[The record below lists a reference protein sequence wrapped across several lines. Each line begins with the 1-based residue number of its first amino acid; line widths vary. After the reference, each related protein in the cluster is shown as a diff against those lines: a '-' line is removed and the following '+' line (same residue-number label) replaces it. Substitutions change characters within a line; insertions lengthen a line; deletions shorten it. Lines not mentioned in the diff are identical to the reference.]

1 MVTLKKNGN
10 YKIERGLVRLPSHRN
25 EEDVLVSQIL
35 GIGASRIEERG
46 LAAAHQLETTPIH
59 FEFCE
64 SVPRAGVLFL
74 LPFLQQS
81 GLFSYEEHYH
91 ELDKGYYFIDFM
103 VLFLAFMY
111 LCRIKNPEQ
120 LKYLSPGEFG
130 KIMGLDRIPE
140 AKCLR
145 VKLKEICRQD
155 KSEQWN
161 MTLAKKWSLEEENE
175 FYYIDGHVQVY
186 TGYKAK
192 LGKKHVARQK
202 LCLPGMQEFWVNNKE
217 GMPYFYISGEVNE
230 KLLEM
235 LEKTIIPTLLKE
247 IPSKYTEKQLQSD
260 PDLPRFTIVFDRE
273 AYSPVFFQRLWEQ
286 YRIAVLTYRKNVKE
300 SWNETCFSEY
310 RVDIQG
316 SETKMELAEKSVE
329 LDHAS
334 MREIRRSSGEHQ
346 TSVITTNKKLSIIM
360 VALHMFSRW
369 TQENFFKYMRQDYD
383 FDRLL
388 QYAVEQIDKD
398 FIVVNPEY
406 SNNAYYLKKIR
417 EKISRRMATLF
428 KLQEDNLNDDL
439 DNANSYLKKQ
449 LSIKEELN
457 DLKNQENIL
466 IETRAQIPYKIKIED
481 MPDNIKYNKLHM
493 ESKRFQNIIKMI
505 CYRAETSFA
514 SLLSPNFNKHINE
527 KRALVKSIINSHAD
541 IIPDYQNKQLNIK
554 LYTQSNPRMN
564 IAIDKVCHLLNETL
578 TVYPG
583 TELVINYKIAT
594 I

>member
-1 MVTLKKNGN
+1 MAVVHL
-10 YKIERGLVRLPSHRN
+10 
-25 EEDVLVSQIL
+25 
-35 GIGASRIEERG
+35 
-46 LAAAHQLETTPIH
+46 LETTPIH
-59 FEFCE
+59 FELCE
-64 SVPRAGVLFL
+64 SVPQAGVLFL
-74 LPFLQQS
+74 LPFLEQS

-91 ELDKGYYFIDFM
+91 ELAKGYYFIEFI

-145 VKLKEICRQD
+145 GKLKEICRQD

-161 MTLAKKWSLEEENE
+161 MALAKKWSLEEENE

-186 TGYKAK
+186 NGYKAK

-235 LEKTIIPTLLKE
+235 LEKAIIPTLLRE
-247 IPSKYTEKQLQSD
+247 IPLKYSEQQLQSD
-260 PDLPRFTIVFDRE
+260 TDLPRFTIVFDRE
-273 AYSPVFFQRLWEQ
+273 AYSPVFFQRLWDE

-300 SWNETCFSEY
+300 DWEEACFSEY
-310 RVDIQG
+310 KIDIQG
-316 SETKMELAEKSVE
+316 SETKMKLAEKSVE
-329 LDHAS
+329 LDKVS
-334 MREIRRSSGEHQ
+334 MREIRRLSDEHQ
-346 TSVITTNKKLSIIM
+346 TSVITTNKKLSIFM
-360 VALHMFSRW
+360 VAIHMFSRW
-369 TQENFFKYMRQDYD
+369 TQENFFQYMRQDYD

-388 QYAVEQIDKD
+388 QYAVEQIDED
-398 FIVVNPEY
+398 FMVVNPEY
-406 SNNAYYLKKIR
+406 SNIEYNLKKIR
-417 EKISRRMATLF
+417 EKINRRIATLF

-449 LSIKEELN
+449 LIIKQELN
-457 DLKNQENIL
+457 DLKTQENKL
-466 IETRAQIPYKIKIED
+466 IERRSQINYKIKIKD

-505 CYRAETSFA
+505 CYRSETSFA
-514 SLLSPNFNKHINE
+514 NLLSPNFNKHINE
-527 KRALVKSIINSHAD
+527 KRALVKSIIKSHAD

-554 LYTQSNPRMN
+554 LYTLSNPRMN
-564 IAIDKVCHLLNETL
+564 LAIDKLCQLLNETL

-583 TELVINYKIAT
+583 TDLVMNYKIAT

>member
-1 MVTLKKNGN
+1 
-10 YKIERGLVRLPSHRN
+10 
-25 EEDVLVSQIL
+25 
-35 GIGASRIEERG
+35 
-46 LAAAHQLETTPIH
+46 LAVVHLLETTPIH
-59 FEFCE
+59 FELCE
-64 SVPRAGVLFL
+64 SVPQAGVLFL
-74 LPFLQQS
+74 LPFLEQS

-91 ELDKGYYFIDFM
+91 ELAKGYYFIEFI

-145 VKLKEICRQD
+145 GKLKEICRQD

-161 MTLAKKWSLEEENE
+161 MALAKKWSLEEENE

-186 TGYKAK
+186 NGYKAK

-235 LEKTIIPTLLKE
+235 LEKAIIPTLLRE
-247 IPSKYTEKQLQSD
+247 IPLKYSEQQLQSD
-260 PDLPRFTIVFDRE
+260 TDLPRFTIVFDRE
-273 AYSPVFFQRLWEQ
+273 AYSPVFFQRLWDE

-300 SWNETCFSEY
+300 DWEEACFSEY
-310 RVDIQG
+310 KIDIQG
-316 SETKMELAEKSVE
+316 SETKMKLAEKSVE
-329 LDHAS
+329 LDKVS
-334 MREIRRSSGEHQ
+334 MREIRRLSDEHQ
-346 TSVITTNKKLSIIM
+346 TSVITTNKKLSIFM
-360 VALHMFSRW
+360 VAIHMFSRW
-369 TQENFFKYMRQDYD
+369 TQENFFQYMRQDYD

-388 QYAVEQIDKD
+388 QYAVEQIDED
-398 FIVVNPEY
+398 FMVVNPEY
-406 SNNAYYLKKIR
+406 SNIEYNLKKIR
-417 EKISRRMATLF
+417 EKINRRIATLF

-449 LSIKEELN
+449 LIIKQELN
-457 DLKNQENIL
+457 DLKTQENKL
-466 IETRAQIPYKIKIED
+466 IERRSQINYKIKIKD

-505 CYRAETSFA
+505 CYRSETSFA
-514 SLLSPNFNKHINE
+514 NLLSPNFNKHINE
-527 KRALVKSIINSHAD
+527 KRALVKSIIKSHAD

-554 LYTQSNPRMN
+554 LYTLSNPRMN
-564 IAIDKVCHLLNETL
+564 LAIDKLCQLLNETL

-583 TELVINYKIAT
+583 TDLVMNYKIAT